1 MLEDVKNCNVNVIVA
16 YKLDRLT
23 RSVRDLEILITELKK
38 YECSKSFPV
47 SKCKLWLLFT
57 AKFMKLFFTTLAFK
71 TILFMGLYM

>member
-47 SKCKLWLLFT
+47 SKCKLCSI
-57 AKFMKLFFTTLAFK
+57 M
-71 TILFMGLYM
+71 